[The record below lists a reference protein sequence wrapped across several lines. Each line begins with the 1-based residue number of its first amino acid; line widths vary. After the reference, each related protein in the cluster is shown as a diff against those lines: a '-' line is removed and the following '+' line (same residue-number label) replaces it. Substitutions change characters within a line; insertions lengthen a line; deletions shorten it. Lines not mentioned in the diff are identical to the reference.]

1 VCLGRRAQAPGLG
14 VASLKHLRAHVA
26 LKCAFAGAGVNKKGG
41 GGKGGGNL
49 RAHVALKCSFAGAG
63 VCRERERERER

>member
-1 VCLGRRAQAPGLG
+1 MCAWAGGHKPPGLG

-41 GGKGGGNL
+41 GGKGGGKL
-49 RAHVALKCSFAGAG
+49 EGTCSFEMFF
-63 VCRERERERER
+63 CRGWCV